1 MKEKLKDLLNTMS
14 RIDILPIEQIA
25 KLMVYPVTTKTK
37 IKFHSPVGLFESLED
52 GIAATINWLEES
64 VE

>member
-1 MKEKLKDLLNTMS
+1 MTT
-14 RIDILPIEQIA
+14 RRDILSAEQIA
-25 KLMVYPVTTKTK
+25 TLMVYPVTTKMR
-37 IKFHSPVGLFESLED
+37 IMFHSPVGLFESFED